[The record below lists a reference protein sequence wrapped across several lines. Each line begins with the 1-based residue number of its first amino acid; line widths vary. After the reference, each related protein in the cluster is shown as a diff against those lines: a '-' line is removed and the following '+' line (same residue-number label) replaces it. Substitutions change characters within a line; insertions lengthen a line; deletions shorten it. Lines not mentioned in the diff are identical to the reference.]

1 MLQVRSTRLRSNTT
15 MTTKK
20 MLDGVTVKQIL
31 PSSIMKGSYKKRRV
45 GLLGGSFNPAHT
57 GHRMITN
64 FALKRLRLNSI
75 WWLVSTQNPLKST
88 KGMEPL
94 SKRLSTARLTATHPR
109 VVVKPIE
116 FQLNTRYTADTIAL
130 LKKRY
135 TQTRFVWIMGADNLA
150 QFSEWKDWQRISR
163 MVNIAVFNRPGYSQ
177 KALSGKMARRFANSR
192 IRERK
197 SILLGKLKPPKWVFL
212 HTLLN
217 PISAT
222 SIRETKLD
230 NNNTRQ

>member
-1 MLQVRSTRLRSNTT
+1 MNA
-15 MTTKK
+15 KK
-20 MLDGVTVKQIL
+20 MLGRLTKKQIL
-31 PSSIMKGSYKKRRV
+31 PSSIMKGSYKKQTV

-64 FALKRLRLNSI
+64 LALKRLRLNSI

-88 KGMEPL
+88 KGMELL
-94 SKRLSTARLTATHPR
+94 SKRLTAARLTAAHPR
-109 VVVKPIE
+109 VIVKPIE
-116 FQLNTRYTADTIAL
+116 FQLNTRYTVDTISL

-135 TQTRFVWIMGADNLA
+135 TRTRFIWIMGADNLA
-150 QFSEWKDWQRISR
+150 QFSEWKDWEKIAR

-177 KALSGKMARRFANSR
+177 KALAGKMAQRCASGR

-222 SIRETKLD
+222 SIRKTKLN
-230 NNNTRQ
+230 NNNTKQ